1 MVVFQ
6 TDGSNGSETKPRYQ
20 SDLKL
25 QGGRESD
32 DSLGWRRS
40 AVGVHDRATDDRPT
54 RLLDRSQLPHVS
66 VTPHEPSRIERQ
78 GTTDLASRPKPLTER
93 THAHEARDMDDLS
106 RGGQRNTARNDWLE
120 SKSLP
125 RAPALKFGEQVRSVT
140 LVF

>member
-1 MVVFQ
+1 VVVFQ

-106 RGGQRNTARNDWLE
+106 RGGQRETLPAMTGWSRKVCRGRLRSNLE
-120 SKSLP
+120 SKSD
-125 RAPALKFGEQVRSVT
+125 R
-140 LVF
+140 